1 MNGFGSAMPPMVN
14 RTKNT
19 LGGAAQAMIP
29 PSASLGRGFGNASPM
44 NPSFGGSV
52 GDAPDF
58 VMDYNPNS
66 PMYINGQAPAFA
78 PSRPMSRRINSYG
91 PGRAR
96 TRGIY

>member
-1 MNGFGSAMPPMVN
+1 MVGFGSAMPPMVN
-14 RTKNT
+14 RAGNMQKNT
-19 LGGAAQAMIP
+19 LGGAAQTMIP
-29 PSASLGRGFGNASPM
+29 SSSGFGNV
-44 NPSFGGSV
+44 PSSREF

>member
-19 LGGAAQAMIP
+19 LGGATQAMIP
-29 PSASLGRGFGNASPM
+29 SSSGFGNV
-44 NPSFGGSV
+44 PSSSFSGAGF

>member
-1 MNGFGSAMPPMVN
+1 MVGFGSAMPPMVN

-29 PSASLGRGFGNASPM
+29 PSASLGRGFGNVPT
-44 NPSFGGSV
+44 GSGF

-78 PSRPMSRRINSYG
+78 PSKPTSRRINSYG